1 MEASEARH
9 SPERA
14 LWDAVVVGAGPA
26 GSVAAL
32 HLARRGHRVLLLDR
46 HAFPRDKVCGDG
58 LLDDALRCLERAGVL
73 NQVAAHGQAPAWCRV
88 FSPGRIE
95 LRVPG
100 RYLTI
105 KRVVLDDI
113 IRTEAVRLGADF
125 AVRTVE
131 GVAREGPDA
140 FAVSLSDGG
149 RVRSRC
155 VLLAT
160 GANANLS
167 KRCGFEVSERR
178 SGVAVAIRQ
187 YVSSTFPLDDMV
199 VSFDRAITPGYA
211 WIFPL
216 GGGEYN
222 VGCGASQNSHGGKPP
237 DLHAVLNAFMETFP
251 LAKELARGTTHA
263 TRPKG
268 AILRTGLSGAVPLSR
283 EGALAIGETI
293 GTTFPTTGEGIG
305 KAMESGE
312 LAAEAV
318 SSYLSTGRQEALLAY
333 RDMVETRLRPAYK
346 GYLVAERWLARPW
359 LADLI
364 CRRATKSRAYARLL
378 AGVPME
384 AIDPTRAFSLRGLLT
399 SLLR

>member
-1 MEASEARH
+1 MEASQVRH

-14 LWDAVVVGAGPA
+14 VWDAVIVGAGPA

-32 HLARRGHRVLLLDR
+32 HLARRSHRVLLLDR
-46 HAFPRDKVCGDG
+46 HAFPREKVCGDG

-73 NQVAAHGQAPAWCRV
+73 DQVTARGQAPAWCRV

-105 KRVVLDDI
+105 KRMVLDDI
-113 IRTEAVRLGADF
+113 IRARAVRLGANF
-125 AVRTVE
+125 AVGTVE
-131 GVAREGPDA
+131 GVAREGPET
-140 FAVSLSDGG
+140 FAIWLSDGG
-149 RVRSRC
+149 RLRSRC

-160 GANANLS
+160 GANPTLPR
-167 KRCGFEVSERR
+167 RCGFEVSERR

-187 YVSSTFPLDDMV
+187 YVSSTFPLDDML

-222 VGCGASQNSHGGKPP
+222 VGCGVSQNSHGGRPP

-251 LAKELARGTTHA
+251 IAKELARGTRHA

-268 AILRTGLSGAVPLSR
+268 AILRTGLSGAAPLSR
-283 EGALAIGETI
+283 DGALAIGEAI

-312 LAAEAV
+312 IAAEAV
-318 SSYLSTGRQEALLAY
+318 SSYLSTGREDALLSY
-333 RDMVETRLRPAYK
+333 REMVETRLRPAYS

-364 CRRATKSRAYARLL
+364 CRRAIKSRAYARLL
-378 AGVPME
+378 AGVPTE

-399 SLLR
+399 SLFR